1 MSVFPVSSR
10 SSFWLPL
17 TFFTVDNAKVGSTG
31 LKTSGESKLAR
42 VPRSGVAMA
51 RLGGLVGLVTVLALI
66 LGTSGVFWLG
76 LAWEGLEQV
85 ARGDLEAERADRR
98 A

>member
-10 SSFWLPL
+10 SSFWVPL

-51 RLGGLVGLVTVLALI
+51 RMGGLVGLVTVLAPP
-66 LGTSGVFWLG
+66 SS
-76 LAWEGLEQV
+76 LEIPALV
-85 ARGDLEAERADRR
+85 
-98 A
+98 